1 MATKVA
7 VSIFIEF
14 QDYNGSMK
22 RSCIY
27 NYNGIVYKVNTN
39 D

>member
-1 MATKVA
+1 MKR
-7 VSIFIEF
+7 SCIYN
-14 QDYNGSMK
+14 YNGIVYKVNTMK